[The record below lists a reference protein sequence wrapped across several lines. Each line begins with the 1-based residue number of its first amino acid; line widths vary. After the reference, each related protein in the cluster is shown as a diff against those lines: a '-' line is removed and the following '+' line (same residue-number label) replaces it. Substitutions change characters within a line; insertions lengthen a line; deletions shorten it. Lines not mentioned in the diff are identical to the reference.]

1 MHELS
6 IAINLGLKESY
17 HEKLYNSFIKCVHL
31 CESIINAS
39 RIDLDEL
46 YDLKYKIKGYLF

>member
-17 HEKLYNSFIKCVHL
+17 HEKLYKSFIKCVHL

-46 YDLKYKIKGYLF
+46 YDLKYKIKGSLF